1 MMTGGINLY
10 QYAPNPLG
18 WVDPLGL
25 DYSVWQIH
33 SPGYNDIVQKGLHFY
48 APGNVELSV
57 RPDHKGG
64 ITFKNAIPNQAG
76 NDKVERAIIEAKK
89 KFETDARFRNDIIRK
104 SDDGV
109 KSVLEHAKRESGSL
123 RDLANGRSRELK
135 DISRNVKR
143 FNSRVGCK

>member
-1 MMTGGINLY
+1 M
-10 QYAPNPLG
+10 
-18 WVDPLGL
+18 DPLGL

-48 APGNVELSV
+48 SPGNVELSV

-64 ITFKNAIPNQAG
+64 ITFKNAMPNQTKPNQAG

-89 KFETDARFRNDIIRK
+89 KFETDARFRNDIVSK
-104 SDDGV
+104 SDDGI

-123 RDLANGRSRELK
+123 RDLANGRSSELK

-143 FNSRVGCK
+143 FNSRVGCN